1 MGLSIPQATR
11 DWLTDNHFVDEG
23 VELDRV
29 RLRVGGPP
37 SWYLGLVRNRAIT
50 LGDQVWFREEQHRE
64 DRALIAHELVHVGQ
78 YARMG
83 RLRFIATYIWQLAR
97 ARFRYSKTLPLE
109 APAYARQDE
118 AKAAR

>member
-1 MGLSIPQATR
+1 MSIPLGTLE
-11 DWLTDNHFVDEG
+11 WLMNHDFVDDR
-23 VELDRV
+23 VDLDRV

-37 SWYLGLVRNRAIT
+37 TWYLSVVRNRAIT
-50 LGDQVWFREEQHRE
+50 LGHQVWFREEQHRE

-83 RLRFIATYIWQLAR
+83 RLRFISTYLWHLAR
-97 ARFRYSKTLPLE
+97 AGFRYGKALPLE

-118 AKAAR
+118 ANAVL